1 MTEYARLKEL
11 PPPDGRYTL
20 QLKIGDIG
28 EVIERHADL
37 LMLDFGNVGRIF
49 VHKDTVELV
58 TIGWPATRTAPTCY
72 VWPRDMP
79 DDPCDDWSIAIKENR
94 L

>member
-1 MTEYARLKEL
+1 MTEYARLKKL

-28 EVIERHADL
+28 EVIERRADL
-37 LMLDFGNVGRIF
+37 LMLDFRNVGRIF

-58 TIGWPATRTAPTCY
+58 TIVRTAPTCY
-72 VWPRDMP
+72 VWPRDIP